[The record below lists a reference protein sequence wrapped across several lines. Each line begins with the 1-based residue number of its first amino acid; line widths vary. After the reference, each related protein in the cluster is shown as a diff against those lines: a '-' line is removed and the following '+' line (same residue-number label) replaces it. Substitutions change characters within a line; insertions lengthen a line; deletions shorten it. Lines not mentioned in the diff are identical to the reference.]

1 MYRFKNV
8 WIRENE
14 ALVIRNA
21 GTVYRTTSASQW
33 YKYWY
38 TCIMTA

>member
-8 WIRENE
+8 WIRVNE

-21 GTVYRTTSASQW
+21 GTVYRTISASQW
-33 YKYWY
+33 Y
-38 TCIMTA
+38 IMTA

>member
-8 WIRENE
+8 WIRVNE

-21 GTVYRTTSASQW
+21 GTVSASHW
-33 YKYWY
+33 Y
-38 TCIMTA
+38 IMTA

>member
-8 WIRENE
+8 WIRANE

-21 GTVYRTTSASQW
+21 GMVYRTISASQW
-33 YKYWY
+33 Y
-38 TCIMTA
+38 IMTA